1 MILIIGRFQV
11 HADRLET
18 FQQFASDLIPEAR
31 KAAGCL
37 NFDLLQDL
45 SQPDH
50 FVMLE
55 QWLDRESLENNFNS
69 ETYQIAD
76 DAMSS
81 FVVDDPLWEEYE
93 V

>member
-11 HADRLET
+11 QVEQLEA
-18 FQQFASDLIPEAR
+18 FQQFARDLIPEAR
-31 KAAGCL
+31 KAAGCIS
-37 NFDLLQDL
+37 FDLMQDL
-45 SQPDH
+45 SQPDQ

-55 QWLDRESLENNFNS
+55 QWEDREALENNFSS

-81 FVVDDPLWEEYE
+81 FVVEDPLWEEYE

>member
-11 HADRLET
+11 QAEQLEA
-18 FQQFASDLIPEAR
+18 FQQFARDLIPEAR

-45 SQPDH
+45 SQADQ

-69 ETYQIAD
+69 ELIKSLT
-76 DAMSS
+76 MR
-81 FVVDDPLWEEYE
+81 
-93 V
+93 